1 MFSQL
6 HFNLNVILLQWKRSV
21 SWSCH
26 VFVQCS
32 WILSP
37 NMRWFPWRTY
47 FTCPHND
54 IREVMI
60 HKTSHTPSVLNSSLM
75 ETSVPYI
82 RNQVKFGSRTSSL
95 YFLIFHSIVSTSRLP
110 IFYVTDC
117 KHLSV
122 TDCNNLLSKLSF
134 FQKRCFVIGFCY
146 LCLVWLAFLFTVLW
160 FVD

>member
-82 RNQVKFGSRTSSL
+82 RNQVKFGSRTSFL
-95 YFLIFHSIVSTSRLP
+95 FFLIFHSIVSTSRLS
-110 IFYVTDC
+110 IFYVTESKVNIWVLLTIIIC
-117 KHLSV
+117 FLSLV
-122 TDCNNLLSKLSF
+122 CSKND
-134 FQKRCFVIGFCY
+134 
-146 LCLVWLAFLFTVLW
+146 VLW
-160 FVD
+160 LVSVICV